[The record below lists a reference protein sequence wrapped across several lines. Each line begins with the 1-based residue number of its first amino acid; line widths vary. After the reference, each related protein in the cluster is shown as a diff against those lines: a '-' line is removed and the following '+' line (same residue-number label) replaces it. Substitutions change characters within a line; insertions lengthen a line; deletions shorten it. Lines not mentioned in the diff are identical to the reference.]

1 MGLQLTSTSSIARV
15 PHTGRARGFGML
27 PCPQCA
33 EILVAPDVSE
43 YLGDGRV
50 RHSWS
55 CDACGH
61 EFKASIEVAP
71 R

>member
-1 MGLQLTSTSSIARV
+1 M
-15 PHTGRARGFGML
+15 

-33 EILVAPDVSE
+33 EILLAPDVSE

-55 CDACGH
+55 CDECGH
-61 EFKASIEVAP
+61 EFTASIEVAP

>member
-1 MGLQLTSTSSIARV
+1 MSLHLDTIGTSVPLRSVRRV
-15 PHTGRARGFGML
+15 RGFGMM
-27 PCPQCA
+27 PCPHCA
-33 EILVAPDVSE
+33 EILLAPDVSE

>member
-1 MGLQLTSTSSIARV
+1 MSLHLNAIGSSVPVRRV
-15 PHTGRARGFGML
+15 RRERGFGMMS
-27 PCPQCA
+27 CPQCA
-33 EILVAPDVSE
+33 EILLAPDVSE

-55 CDACGH
+55 CDGCGH